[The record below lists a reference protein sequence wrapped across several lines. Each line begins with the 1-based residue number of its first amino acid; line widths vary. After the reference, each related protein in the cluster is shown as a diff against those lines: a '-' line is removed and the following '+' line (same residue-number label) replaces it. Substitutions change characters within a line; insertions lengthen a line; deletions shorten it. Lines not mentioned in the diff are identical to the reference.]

1 MQNVHLVRSL
11 DPVIV
16 KQADPGVQLKALLI
30 AAQTDCVL
38 VGDSDGQVT
47 VYEIKNLKMG
57 QSNQVSLR
65 GLWSLAVLDHN
76 PGSLLSPNIMRHFS
90 IKDIQLLC
98 TVCNLTYEVFALL
111 VNEKREWYYCVVL

>member
-1 MQNVHLVRSL
+1 MLSFYNSL

-47 VYEIKNLKMG
+47 VYKIKNLKIG
-57 QSNQVSLR
+57 ESNQVSLK
-65 GLWSLAVLDHN
+65 GL
-76 PGSLLSPNIMRHFS
+76 
-90 IKDIQLLC
+90 
-98 TVCNLTYEVFALL
+98 
-111 VNEKREWYYCVVL
+111 

>member
-1 MQNVHLVRSL
+1 M
-11 DPVIV
+11 

-47 VYEIKNLKMG
+47 VYKIKNLKMG
-57 QSNQVSLR
+57 ESNQVSVGGFSDPWL
-65 GLWSLAVLDHN
+65 SCAHVAPHC
-76 PGSLLSPNIMRHFS
+76 SLLSSNKL

-98 TVCNLTYEVFALL
+98 TVCNTQL
-111 VNEKREWYYCVVL
+111 VSETHFY

>member
-1 MQNVHLVRSL
+1 MHLVRSL

-47 VYEIKNLKMG
+47 VYEIQNLKMS
-57 QSNQVSLR
+57 QSHQVSLR
-65 GLWSLAVLDHN
+65 GL
-76 PGSLLSPNIMRHFS
+76 
-90 IKDIQLLC
+90 
-98 TVCNLTYEVFALL
+98 
-111 VNEKREWYYCVVL
+111 